1 MAVKLIDKLDF
12 DNFDKTT
19 YTNVAVIR
27 TKPLDENMK
36 LNTSL
41 ADGFIVLT
49 KDGIQVTEIED
60 GALDDENSKGKFC
73 CGSDGKVK
81 IIVDKTTVDTVEKAK
96 AELAK
101 YQAVVEMKEDLEYEN
116 DLYDVTMIDMGS
128 NKKVFNT
135 VLLSGEKM
143 LGYMKNNVETI
154 DLVTTNPIKFIVEP
168 KLK

>member
-1 MAVKLIDKLDF
+1 MAVKLIDKLEF

-19 YTNVAVIR
+19 YTNVAVIK

-49 KDGIQVTEIED
+49 KDGVQVTEIED

-81 IIVDKTTVDTVEKAK
+81 IIVDKTTIDTVEKAK
-96 AELAK
+96 EELAK
-101 YQAVVEMKEDLEYEN
+101 YQATVEMKDDLEYEK
-116 DLYDVTMIDMGS
+116 DLFDVTMVDVGT
-128 NKKVFNT
+128 NKKIFNT

-143 LGYMKNNVETI
+143 LGYINNNVETI
-154 DLVTTNPIKFIVEP
+154 DLVPTNPIRFIVEP

>member
-1 MAVKLIDKLDF
+1 MAVKLIDKLEF

-27 TKPLDENMK
+27 SKQLDENMR

-41 ADGFIVLT
+41 VDGFIVLT
-49 KDGIQVTEIED
+49 KDGVQVTEIED
-60 GALDDENSKGKFC
+60 GALDDAKSIGTFC

-101 YQAVVEMKEDLEYEN
+101 YQAVTEMKEDLSYEN

-128 NKKVFNT
+128 NRKVFNT
-135 VLLSGEKM
+135 VLLNGEKM

-154 DLVTTNPIKFIVEP
+154 DLVTTNPIRFIVEP

>member
-1 MAVKLIDKLDF
+1 MAVKLIETLQF

-19 YTNVAVIR
+19 YTNVAVVR

-41 ADGFIVLT
+41 VDGFIVLM
-49 KDGIQVTEIED
+49 KDGVQVTEIED
-60 GALDDENSKGKFC
+60 GAIDDVNSKGKFC
-73 CGSDGKVK
+73 CGSDGMLKL
-81 IIVDKTTVDTVEKAK
+81 IVDKTTVDTVEKAK
-96 AELAK
+96 EELAK
-101 YQAVVEMKEDLEYEN
+101 CQVVIQLKDDLAYEN
-116 DLYDVTMIDMGS
+116 DLYDITMIDMGT
-128 NKKVFNT
+128 NKKTFNT

-154 DLVTTNPIKFIVEP
+154 DLQTTNPIKFIVEP